1 MLCCL
6 KMQEPVK
13 VAMDDIDHSVHIA
26 ERDWDSF
33 YKESEEC
40 SLPPPELA
48 GSDDLGLSDEE
59 PEDSGCPVCPAL
71 DNVQDDPRQQNAA
84 PNTAIPSQPSVE
96 EEATLRED
104 FICTDLPVKV
114 GESGSEE
121 TQLNDPLRL
130 TEEEGGALLDR
141 VFDNSPHAQ
150 KESDSGYYGENRESG
165 YFEENSL
172 TTELAEETPGE
183 TAEQITEET
192 SRNQDVPNDLGSVPE
207 SSSNTCIANSD
218 LSGACDVSD
227 IKGFDG
233 ELPSEGGTGTLHDIL
248 TPQPPQPVPL
258 PPQDLYLGQNI
269 SQEQLLCHTE
279 TAILCERDARV
290 APREEKERWFVTV
303 NGSPAPHRVH
313 AATAI
318 KKKKKKTCRNSV
330 PRGHHTSEGP
340 DPPPESESEIDI
352 DGMEESNGQETMNEI
367 ITQSCNKSKPLPNT
381 HTLPNNY
388 HREVYIEFP
397 KINVSYSELPP
408 LFSELS
414 SSSSFSEEVNVST
427 ELPLQRDDSTETLNP
442 ESSIEENKQE
452 NYSSAIGL
460 KRSVDHPLSKLQ
472 DLLFAQTDEDAPQ
485 LHRSES
491 VDSNEEVEFFYTT
504 STSYDSEEEYVSATE
519 MEDTNTP
526 SSKIDSTLSASLP
539 LQIDTANSQ
548 PLIEEDCLNC
558 PVLPQREGYE
568 NTADQAY
575 IDSVRTCPSTGRS
588 NSNPIMSDESSVPA
602 DSNNSPNS
610 HMTNEAPAH
619 RVGEPLTDWE
629 HLPQTNTSEDQPT
642 PPLPLPPPLPEVTVT
657 PTETPETSY
666 NASDPTR
673 PVYAISAFWDEMEK
687 WTIKDILHLRVSRS
701 PSPLKDSLHP
711 QESDRAHVDVTV
723 TDMQNSYR
731 TDIAEDYSQDSSLVD
746 TSDTADSDYFTHN
759 DDSPKPDRSSCEFST
774 FSDFDEEYMQF
785 FGTSS
790 NPSPEPGNFK
800 RRRPESPCSGAI
812 SQEEETDSSTG
823 LATPVDCEE
832 LAALSSSSEDSIPN
846 EDSIS
851 NTSLLPEATCLKGI
865 KKSRS
870 MCNIVQ
876 ALEVAKVE
884 MQLKD
889 MHNAQAL
896 DVEKQLKDMCNVQA
910 ALEIHMQLKDVHNVQ
925 ALEVEMELKDMC
937 IVQAL
942 EVPEVEMQLQEMH
955 NVQDLEVELQ
965 LKDVPIVQALDIE
978 TRPKHMQNVQ
988 ALEVAKVEMQLE
1000 MVVKKALEIKDIH
1013 NVQALEVEMELKD
1026 MIEEAENRLFL
1037 NSCQDLDLAEN
1048 PVLAVI
1054 DRISRTPSPILP
1066 NTDILDELYRITFPE
1081 LYEYLFTE
1089 DVLSVYKSLMSM
1101 SVPESCYDYS
1111 LSKYRAGV
1119 LFPPLVQQSLHGEGE
1134 PVPIF
1139 SCSRSAARDL
1149 TFPELEDF
1157 LFPQQDTYLES
1168 EEEDDCSPIRV
1179 VTRSDIQA
1187 KEAVSLS
1194 SSSSAAPDGY
1204 PPNTHFYS
1212 QRGWTGN
1219 WKSLLSLRRIRFPG
1233 KGSTSWC
1240 WRSGAWMSPAVSQA
1254 QRALPPPITPS
1265 SQADTIVNKA
1275 TRISP
1280 PPPEVI
1286 QLGHQIFRQL
1296 SEKQRRFKS
1305 LQTSVSV
1312 SKKDG
1317 ILFSL
1322 KQSDMCLVCIAFA
1335 SWVLRSADPMA
1346 ADTWKAALLANV
1358 SAISA
1363 IQYLRRYVVKR
1374 REAEDLNDST
1384 EDEA

>member
-1 MLCCL
+1 MARPHSDSATPQARTGGRRRTNTQHVTAAGQAEPGDFILIPQ
-6 KMQEPVK
+6 MQEPVK
-13 VAMDDIDHSVHIA
+13 VAMDDLDHSVHIA
-26 ERDWDSF
+26 EHDWDSF
-33 YKESEEC
+33 YKDSEEC
-40 SLPPPELA
+40 SLPQPELA

-59 PEDSGCPVCPAL
+59 PEDSVCPVFPAL
-71 DNVQDDPRQQNAA
+71 GNVQDDPRQQNAA
-84 PNTAIPSQPSVE
+84 QNTAIPSEPSVK
-96 EEATLRED
+96 EEATLREV
-104 FICTDLPVKV
+104 FICTDLAVKIC
-114 GESGSEE
+114 ESGSEE
-121 TQLNDPLRL
+121 TQLNDPLSL
-130 TEEEGGALLDR
+130 TEEEGGGLLDR

-150 KESDSGYYGENRESG
+150 KESDSGYYRENRESG
-165 YFEENSL
+165 YFEENCL
-172 TTELAEETPGE
+172 TTELVKETPGE
-183 TAEQITEET
+183 TAEQNTEET
-192 SRNQDVPNDLGSVPE
+192 SRNQDVTKNLGSVPE
-207 SSSNTCIANSD
+207 SSSNTCITNSD
-218 LSGACDVSD
+218 PSGACDVSD

-233 ELPSEGGTGTLHDIL
+233 ELPSEGGTGTFRGIL
-248 TPQPPQPVPL
+248 TPLSLQPVPL
-258 PPQDLYLGQNI
+258 PPQDVYPGQNI
-269 SQEQLLCHTE
+269 SQEQLFCHTE
-279 TAILCERDARV
+279 TAILCERHARV

-303 NGSPAPHRVH
+303 NESPAPHRVH
-313 AATAI
+313 AATAV
-318 KKKKKKTCRNSV
+318 KKRRRKKKTCRNSV

-352 DGMEESNGQETMNEI
+352 DGMEESNKQETMNEFS
-367 ITQSCNKSKPLPNT
+367 TQSCNKSKPLPDT
-381 HTLPNNY
+381 HTLLNHF

-427 ELPLQRDDSTETLNP
+427 ESPLQREDSTEALDT
-442 ESSIEENKQE
+442 ESSTEENKQE
-452 NYSSAIGL
+452 NYSSAVGL

-472 DLLFAQTDEDAPQ
+472 HLLFA

-491 VDSNEEVEFFYTT
+491 VYSNEEGELFYTT
-504 STSYDSEEEYVSATE
+504 STSYNSEEEYVSATE

-526 SSKIDSTLSASLP
+526 SSEIGGESGISLP
-539 LQIDTANSQ
+539 LQIDTTNSQ
-548 PLIEEDCLNC
+548 PLIQEDCLNC
-558 PVLPQREGYE
+558 PLQSQREGYE
-568 NTADQAY
+568 STADQAY
-575 IDSVRTCPSTGRS
+575 IESVRTCPSTGHS
-588 NSNPIMSDESSVPA
+588 NSNPIMSEKSSVPA
-602 DSNNSPNS
+602 DSNHSLDF
-610 HMTNEAPAH
+610 HMTNETPAH
-619 RVGEPLTDWE
+619 RVGEQLTVWE
-629 HLPQTNTSEDQPT
+629 HLPQTNTSEDQPS
-642 PPLPLPPPLPEVTVT
+642 LPLPEVTVT
-657 PTETPETSY
+657 PTENPETSY

-687 WTIKDILHLRVSRS
+687 LTIKDILHLRVCRS
-701 PSPLKDSLHP
+701 PSPPKETLHP
-711 QESDRAHVDVTV
+711 QESDIAHVAV
-723 TDMQNSYR
+723 TDVDMLNSSL
-731 TDIAEDYSQDSSLVD
+731 TDIAEYYSQDSSLMD

-759 DDSPKPDRSSCEFST
+759 DDSPKPDCSSCEFST
-774 FSDFDEEYMQF
+774 FSDFDEDYMPF

-790 NPSPEPGNFK
+790 IPSPELGNFE
-800 RRRPESPCSGAI
+800 RRKSESPCSGAI

-851 NTSLLPEATCLKGI
+851 NTSLLPEATCLKRI
-865 KKSRS
+865 RKSRS
-870 MCNIVQ
+870 MLNIVQ
-876 ALEVAKVE
+876 ALEVAQVE

-910 ALEIHMQLKDVHNVQ
+910 ALEVHMQLKDVHNAQALEAEMQLKDVPIVQGLDIEMRPKDMRNVQ
-925 ALEVEMELKDMC
+925 ALEVEMELKD
-937 IVQAL
+937 L
-942 EVPEVEMQLQEMH
+942 L
-955 NVQDLEVELQ
+955 
-965 LKDVPIVQALDIE
+965 
-978 TRPKHMQNVQ
+978 
-988 ALEVAKVEMQLE
+988 
-1000 MVVKKALEIKDIH
+1000 
-1013 NVQALEVEMELKD
+1013 
-1026 MIEEAENRLFL
+1026 EEAENSLFP
-1037 NSCQDLDLAEN
+1037 NSCEDLDFAEN
-1048 PVLAVI
+1048 PVFAVI

-1066 NTDILDELYRITFPE
+1066 STDILDERYRITFPE

-1089 DVLSVYKSLMSM
+1089 DVLSVYESLMST
-1101 SVPESCYDYS
+1101 SVAESCYDYS
-1111 LSKYRAGV
+1111 LSKYGAGV
-1119 LFPPLVQQSLHGEGE
+1119 LFPPLVQQSLHAEGE

-1139 SCSRSAARDL
+1139 SCSRLAAQDL
-1149 TFPELEDF
+1149 RSPKLEDF

-1168 EEEDDCSPIRV
+1168 EEDDCSPIRV

-1187 KEAVSLS
+1187 KEAVSFS

-1233 KGSTSWC
+1233 MGSTSSSWC
-1240 WRSGAWMSPAVSQA
+1240 WRSGAWMSPAVGQA

-1265 SQADTIVNKA
+1265 SQADTIVNEA
-1275 TRISP
+1275 TRVSP

-1286 QLGHQIFRQL
+1286 QLGHEIFRQL

-1305 LQTSVSV
+1305 LQTTVSV

-1374 REAEDLNDST
+1374 REAGDLNDST
-1384 EDEA
+1384 EDKA

>member
-1 MLCCL
+1 MARPHSDSATPQARTGGRRRTNTQHVTAAGKAEPGDFILIPQ
-6 KMQEPVK
+6 MQEPVK
-13 VAMDDIDHSVHIA
+13 VAMDDLDHSVHIA

-40 SLPPPELA
+40 SLPQPELA

-59 PEDSGCPVCPAL
+59 PEDSVCPVFPAL
-71 DNVQDDPRQQNAA
+71 GNVQDDPRQQNAA
-84 PNTAIPSQPSVE
+84 PNTAIPSEPSVK

-104 FICTDLPVKV
+104 FICTDLPVKIC
-114 GESGSEE
+114 ESGSEE
-121 TQLNDPLRL
+121 TQLNDPLSL
-130 TEEEGGALLDR
+130 TEEEGGALLDSF
-141 VFDNSPHAQ
+141 FDNSPHAQ
-150 KESDSGYYGENRESG
+150 KESDSGYYGENRGSG

-172 TTELAEETPGE
+172 TTELVKDTPGE
-183 TAEQITEET
+183 TAEQNTEET
-192 SRNQDVPNDLGSVPE
+192 SRNQNITKNLGSGPE
-207 SSSNTCIANSD
+207 SSSNKCIANSD
-218 LSGACDVSD
+218 PSGACDVSD

-248 TPQPPQPVPL
+248 TPLSLQPVPL
-258 PPQDLYLGQNI
+258 PHQDLYPGQNI

-279 TAILCERDARV
+279 TAILCERHAIV

-303 NGSPAPHRVH
+303 NESQAPHRVH
-313 AATAI
+313 AATAV
-318 KKKKKKTCRNSV
+318 KKKRRKKKTCRNSV

-352 DGMEESNGQETMNEI
+352 DRMEESNRQETMNEFS
-367 ITQSCNKSKPLPNT
+367 TQSCNKSKPLPDT

-414 SSSSFSEEVNVST
+414 SSSSISEDVNIST
-427 ELPLQRDDSTETLNP
+427 ESPLQRDDSTEALDP

-452 NYSSAIGL
+452 NYSSAVGL

-472 DLLFAQTDEDAPQ
+472 HLLLA

-491 VDSNEEVEFFYTT
+491 VYSNEEGELFYTT

-519 MEDTNTP
+519 MEDTNIP
-526 SSKIDSTLSASLP
+526 SSEIDSTLSASLP
-539 LQIDTANSQ
+539 LQTPTANSQ
-548 PLIEEDCLNC
+548 PLIQEDCLNC
-558 PVLPQREGYE
+558 PLLSQREGYE

-575 IDSVRTCPSTGRS
+575 IESVRTCPSTGHS
-588 NSNPIMSDESSVPA
+588 NSNPIMSEESSVPA
-602 DSNNSPNS
+602 DSKHSPDS
-610 HMTNEAPAH
+610 HMTNETPAH
-619 RVGEPLTDWE
+619 RAGEPLTVWE
-629 HLPQTNTSEDQPT
+629 HLPQTNTSEDQP
-642 PPLPLPPPLPEVTVT
+642 PLPLPEVTVT
-657 PTETPETSY
+657 PTENPETSY

-687 WTIKDILHLRVSRS
+687 LTIKDILHLRVCRS
-701 PSPLKDSLHP
+701 PSPPKETLHP
-711 QESDRAHVDVTV
+711 QESDSARVDVTV
-723 TDMQNSYR
+723 TDADMLNSSL
-731 TDIAEDYSQDSSLVD
+731 TDIEEYYSQDSSLMD

-774 FSDFDEEYMQF
+774 FSDFDEEYMPF

-790 NPSPEPGNFK
+790 IPSPELGNFE
-800 RRRPESPCSGAI
+800 RRRSESPCSGAI
-812 SQEEETDSSTG
+812 SQEETDSSTG

-846 EDSIS
+846 KDSIS

-865 KKSRS
+865 RKSRS
-870 MCNIVQ
+870 MLNIVQ
-876 ALEVAKVE
+876 DLEVAQVE
-884 MQLKD
+884 TQLKD

-910 ALEIHMQLKDVHNVQ
+910 ALEVHMQLKDVHNVQ
-925 ALEVEMELKDMC
+925 ALEAEM
-937 IVQAL
+937 
-942 EVPEVEMQLQEMH
+942 
-955 NVQDLEVELQ
+955 Q
-965 LKDVPIVQALDIE
+965 LKDVPIVQGLDIE
-978 TRPKHMQNVQ
+978 MRPKDMRN
-988 ALEVAKVEMQLE
+988 A
-1000 MVVKKALEIKDIH
+1000 
-1013 NVQALEVEMELKD
+1013 QALEVEMELKD
-1026 MIEEAENRLFL
+1026 MLEEAENSFFL
-1037 NSCQDLDLAEN
+1037 NSCQDLDFAEN

-1054 DRISRTPSPILP
+1054 DRISRMPSPILP
-1066 NTDILDELYRITFPE
+1066 NTDILDERYRITFPE

-1089 DVLSVYKSLMSM
+1089 DVLSVYESLLST
-1101 SVPESCYDYS
+1101 SVAECCYDYS
-1111 LSKYRAGV
+1111 LSEYGAGV

-1134 PVPIF
+1134 PVHIF
-1139 SCSRSAARDL
+1139 SCSRSAAQDL
-1149 TFPELEDF
+1149 RSPELEDF

-1168 EEEDDCSPIRV
+1168 EEDDRSPIRV

-1187 KEAVSLS
+1187 KEAVSFS
-1194 SSSSAAPDGY
+1194 SSASAAPDGY
-1204 PPNTHFYS
+1204 PQNTHFYS

-1219 WKSLLSLRRIRFPG
+1219 WKSLLSLRRNRFPG
-1233 KGSTSWC
+1233 MGSTSSSWC
-1240 WRSGAWMSPAVSQA
+1240 WRSGAWMSPAVGQA
-1254 QRALPPPITPS
+1254 QRALPPPITQC
-1265 SQADTIVNKA
+1265 SQADTIVNEA

-1305 LQTSVSV
+1305 LQTTVSV

-1374 REAEDLNDST
+1374 REAGDLNDST
-1384 EDEA
+1384 EDKA